1 MKPIVSAGNAWSCTV
16 VSVFAI
22 IILSIIAVLYR
33 SEHEEFP
40 SKDPKGSRE
49 PSSLP
54 SSFTLPSSCAAVSRV
69 SFTSAR
75 AVAAPSLC
83 RRRTGSRLHAST
95 TDRASASVHPSLLF
109 LIS

>member
-1 MKPIVSAGNAWSCTV
+1 MHGHALSSPCSPSSSSASLLSSTAVST
-16 VSVFAI
+16 
-22 IILSIIAVLYR
+22 R
-33 SEHEEFP
+33 SSHP
-40 SKDPKGSRE
+40 RTPRGSRE